1 MRCNYNDPSSGRQS
15 LAIRSSSLH
24 IRYRQFGIADVL
36 TQGINRDAA
45 TETQQKHEACHH
57 DEPSIA
63 SRMPKSLALQ
73 TTKQGDFRKSQN
85 HYIVSA
91 QNQTRIVAMLGQ
103 KGGSGKSTIAVHLA
117 VAAQQGGEHVAVIDT
132 DPQATATSW
141 IKSRTTKTPSVAT
154 APPGEVESILGIARE
169 QRITL
174 VVIDTAPHAD
184 AGASKAI
191 AEADLVIMPCQPTAF
206 DVAGVVGAV
215 RIAKAVN
222 RPSVFV
228 LNRCPPKVYEVAET
242 REYLETL
249 GYPVAPVTIGNRQ
262 AYARA
267 TASGE
272 AVTEFDPN
280 GLAAQEIKQL
290 WKWVK
295 EQLRAKKKQHSIVG
309 REHLEARISV
319 GAEAAEDGA

>member
-1 MRCNYNDPSSGRQS
+1 MPQS
-15 LAIRSSSLH
+15 LALR
-24 IRYRQFGIADVL
+24 
-36 TQGINRDAA
+36 
-45 TETQQKHEACHH
+45 
-57 DEPSIA
+57 
-63 SRMPKSLALQ
+63 

-85 HYIVSA
+85 HCTVST
-91 QNQTRIVAMLGQ
+91 QNQTRVVAMLGQ

-117 VAAQQGGEHVAVIDT
+117 VAAQQDEEHVAVIDT

-141 IKSRTTKTPSVAT
+141 IKSRATKTPSVAT
-154 APPGEVESILGIARE
+154 SPPGEVESILAVARE

-174 VVIDTAPHAD
+174 IVIDTAPHAD

-222 RPSVFV
+222 RPSAFV

-242 REYLETL
+242 REYLEGL

-262 AYARA
+262 SYARA

-272 AVTEFDPN
+272 AVTEFDPH

-295 EQLRAKKKQHSIVG
+295 EQLRAKKKQYSIVG
-309 REHLEARISV
+309 REHLETRISV
-319 GAEAAEDGA
+319 GTEATEDRT